1 MLVIAGRITLDPRN
15 REKAV
20 VAAVEMMKETH
31 KEPGCRS
38 YVFSAELDDPG
49 AFRVFEE
56 WESEEA
62 LRAHFE
68 MPHMKRFQVA
78 IGGLGVTGMSLQ
90 KYQISSV
97 GPIR

>member
-1 MLVIAGRITLDPRN
+1 MLVIAGRITLDPKN
-15 REKAV
+15 QEKAIE
-20 VAAVEMMKETH
+20 AAVEMMKETR
-31 KEPGCRS
+31 KEPGCKS
-38 YVFSAELDDPG
+38 YVFSAELGEPG
-49 AFRVFEE
+49 AFRLFEE

-68 MPHMKRFQVA
+68 APHMKRFQA
-78 IGGLGVTGMSLQ
+78 AMGAFGVTGMSVQ